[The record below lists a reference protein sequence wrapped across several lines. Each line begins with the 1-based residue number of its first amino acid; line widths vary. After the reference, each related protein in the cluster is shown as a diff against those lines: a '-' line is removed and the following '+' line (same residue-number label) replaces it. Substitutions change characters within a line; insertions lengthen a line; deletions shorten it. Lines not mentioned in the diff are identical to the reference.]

1 LEILN
6 HYKMKKIVLITIL
19 MSLLFM
25 SPLVLSQETELLY
38 GENEKNLPP
47 NLQKIAEYN
56 NQQAQFYLKNLSF
69 LIAFLAGIIGILTPC
84 SLAIL
89 PAFFAYSFKEKKEI
103 TRMTLFFFLGFM
115 PVFVVF
121 GLVATLFGKSIAIFQ
136 QANSFFVSLAGFI
149 LIFFGLMTFLGK
161 GFSGIQFNKKTG
173 KTPFGIFLFGILFA
187 LGFTACMGP
196 ILAGILLIAGVL
208 QNYLYAASLMLFY
221 SLGLFVPLFLIA
233 IFFDKYNFANLMNR
247 IDKRLGYSITNIISG
262 GLLILMGLIFIIYGG
277 TYIINNLGLGS
288 LVVSIYS
295 IQNKLISLQFIN
307 IIGGLIL
314 IGFLYL
320 LWRVLKNKKEI
331 NKDE

>member
-1 LEILN
+1 
-6 HYKMKKIVLITIL
+6 MKKIVLITIL

-288 LVVSIYS
+288 LVVS
-295 IQNKLISLQFIN
+295 
-307 IIGGLIL
+307 
-314 IGFLYL
+314 
-320 LWRVLKNKKEI
+320 
-331 NKDE
+331 

>member
-1 LEILN
+1 
-6 HYKMKKIVLITIL
+6 MKKIVLITIL